1 MTYGQRSVDE
11 MADANE
17 VVIFI
22 TQADYER
29 ITAERKQKAATK
41 TQQQ

>member
-1 MTYGQRSVDE
+1 
-11 MADANE
+11 MAHANE

-29 ITAERKQKAATK
+29 ILAERKAKAAAT
-41 TQQQ
+41 TQQQQ